1 MRLRNGYPDRR
12 RSDRGTAA
20 TEPGRQHLVTMI
32 LGTFH
37 EMPGLCLHANQAA
50 RLFGLRPAT
59 CQVVLDDLVAT
70 GKLRRGN
77 DGQYLAAERESRSAP
92 PIPSRAMAPA
102 KGIVRRGY

>member
-70 GKLRRGN
+70 GKLRRAH
-77 DGQYLAAERESRSAP
+77 DGQYVAVERDGRTAP
-92 PIPSRAMAPA
+92 PIQSRPPAAA
-102 KGIVRRGY
+102 KGIVRRGH